1 MPNLQV
7 KNLPAPVHA
16 ELRRRA
22 EHAHM
27 TIRDYVLDLILR
39 DQAIPSRWEWLERVR
54 ALPVTRL
61 SKSAAE
67 LIREERDH
75 WESRGRR
82 R

>member
-7 KNLPAPVHA
+7 KNVPGPVHA

-22 EHAHM
+22 EHARM
-27 TIRDYVLDLILR
+27 TIRDYVLGLLLR

-54 ALPVTRL
+54 AMPATRPT
-61 SKSAAE
+61 KGAAE
-67 LIREERDH
+67 MIREEREH
-75 WESRGRR
+75 WETRGRR